1 VHVTELIRKQP
12 LPFELPPLDP
22 EPVSEPEPEPGM
34 LDSLFDPD
42 DQAPSSHRRPPSKGA
57 QVAKIACLG
66 VASVALCAAIA
77 YGSMVNHQRQEQ
89 AAHPA
94 PARPPADISGEQ
106 ALLPDL
112 MNRAVPTS
120 GIEGKAELPAEQT
133 NASDTIDNPGPPRR
147 PAAGVP
153 APPPD
158 GAEPGT
164 IAPTGPTLSK
174 KETVAQYY
182 RWIQTTPDRVRAFG
196 LLDSNLLGT
205 DLGSFVQS
213 WATVTD
219 VQVLDVREQG
229 NSVLAVVRIGLPDGS
244 HLRVQQLLDVANTVP
259 RRIVGAE
266 ILSAQRN

>member
-1 VHVTELIRKQP
+1 
-12 LPFELPPLDP
+12 
-22 EPVSEPEPEPGM
+22 
-34 LDSLFDPD
+34 
-42 DQAPSSHRRPPSKGA
+42 
-57 QVAKIACLG
+57 
-66 VASVALCAAIA
+66 
-77 YGSMVNHQRQEQ
+77 MVNHQRQDQ
-89 AAHPA
+89 AAQPA

-120 GIEGKAELPAEQT
+120 GIDGKAELPVEQT
-133 NASDTIDNPGPPRR
+133 NANASDTIDNPGPKPL
-147 PAAGVP
+147 PAAETP
-153 APPPD
+153 APPPPD
-158 GAEPGT
+158 ATEPGT
-164 IAPTGPTLSK
+164 IAPNGAALSK
-174 KETVAQYY
+174 QDTVRQYY
-182 RWIQTTPDRVRAFG
+182 RWIQATPDRARAFG

-219 VQVLDVREQG
+219 LQVLDVHEQG

-244 HLRVQQLLDVANTVP
+244 HLRIQQLLDVANTVP

>member
-12 LPFELPPLDP
+12 LPFDLPPLEP
-22 EPVSEPEPEPGM
+22 EPVDEPEPGM

-42 DQAPSSHRRPPSKGA
+42 NQAPSSHRRPPSKGI

-66 VASVALCAAIA
+66 VASIALCAAIA
-77 YGSMVNHQRQEQ
+77 YGSMVNHHRRDQT
-89 AAHPA
+89 ALPA

-120 GIEGKAELPAEQT
+120 GIDDKAELPGEQS
-133 NASDTIDNPGPPRR
+133 NASGTIDNPGPGPL
-147 PAAGVP
+147 PTAGAP
-153 APPPD
+153 APQTD
-158 GAEPGT
+158 GTEPGT
-164 IAPTGPTLSK
+164 VAANGAALSK
-174 KETVAQYY
+174 KDTVTQYY
-182 RWIQTTPDRVRAFG
+182 RWIQATPDRGRAFG

-219 VQVLDVREQG
+219 LQVLDVREQG
-229 NSVLAVVRIGLPDGS
+229 NSVLAVVSIGLPDGS